1 MAEFAFLTIP
11 ELGQLLRRRE
21 TTATELATYFLDRL
35 ERLGPTYNAVVA
47 VTRERALAEARAA
60 DDLGRRGRWLGPL
73 HGIPYGAK
81 DLLSARGY
89 PTTWG
94 AEPLRDRT
102 IDVDATV
109 IAQLR
114 EAGAV
119 LIAKLAMV
127 ELAGGMGYRQAN
139 ATFTGP
145 GRTPWNTDYWSGGS
159 SSGSGAAVA
168 AGLVPFAIGSETWGS
183 IVTPAAFCGLSG
195 FRPTYDLVS
204 RHGAMALSWTMD
216 KIGPLCRTAEDCAIV
231 LEAIAAR
238 DGNGQ
243 RSAQPFRASDAVRPR
258 GRRLRIGV
266 LAGSMDKLM
275 EETRDNF
282 EAALAVLSDVADVA
296 YDIPLPDYPYNAIAG
311 TIVDAEGAAAF
322 DELVNVGAVGKLT
335 APEDRYGGYDGA
347 VVFARDYLRAVRL
360 RRPAGTA
367 LDAMLRAFDALVSPT
382 LATVAWPLDRSFR
395 EAWPG
400 YGGGA
405 NIGGAANMAGLPG
418 IAVMNGLGREN
429 LPTSMV
435 FTGRAYDDARV
446 LAAAREYQRHTD
458 WHLRRPPVPA

>member
-11 ELGQLLRRRE
+11 ELGRMLRQKE

-35 ERLGPTYNAVVA
+35 ERLGPEYNAVVA
-47 VTRERALAEARAA
+47 VTRDRALAEASAA
-60 DDLGRRGRWLGPL
+60 DELGRRGRWRGPL

-81 DLLSARGY
+81 DLLAAQGY

-94 AEPLRDRT
+94 AEPLREQV
-102 IDVDATV
+102 IDTDATV
-109 IAQLR
+109 IARLK

-119 LIAKLAMV
+119 LVAKLAMV
-127 ELAGGMGYRQAN
+127 ELAGGMGYRQAD
-139 ATFTGP
+139 ASFTGP
-145 GRTPWNTDYWSGGS
+145 GRTPWNPDYWSGGS

-183 IVTPAAFCGLSG
+183 IVTPAAFCGVSG
-195 FRPTYDLVS
+195 LRPTYDVVS
-204 RHGAMALSWTMD
+204 RYGAMALSWTMD
-216 KIGPLCRTAEDCAIV
+216 KIGPICRTAEDCAEV
-231 LEAIAAR
+231 LEAIATGGPPGRDGPQTFRAR
-238 DGNGQ
+238 D
-243 RSAQPFRASDAVRPR
+243 AVPPR
-258 GRRLRIGV
+258 GRRFRIGV
-266 LAGSMDKLM
+266 LAGSLEKVM
-275 EETRDNF
+275 EETRDSF
-282 EAALAVLSDVADVA
+282 DQALAVLGDIADVVRDVAV
-296 YDIPLPDYPYNAIAG
+296 PDYPYNAIAG

-335 APEDRYGGYDGA
+335 APEDRFGGYDGA
-347 VVFARDYLRAVRL
+347 VVLARDYLRAMRL
-360 RRPAGTA
+360 RRPASTA
-367 LDAMLRAFDALVSPT
+367 LDGMLRPFDALVSPT
-382 LATVAWPLDRSFR
+382 LATVAWPLDKNFR
-395 EAWPG
+395 DAWPG

-446 LAAAREYQRHTD
+446 LAVAREYQKHTD
-458 WHLRRPPVPA
+458 WHLRRAPVEG

>member
-1 MAEFAFLTIP
+1 MAEYAFLTIP

-47 VTRERALAEARAA
+47 VTRDRALAEAREA
-60 DDLGRRGRWLGPL
+60 DELGRRGRWLGPL

-94 AEPLRDRT
+94 AEPLRDRV

-109 IAQLR
+109 VVRLR
-114 EAGAV
+114 DAGAV
-119 LIAKLAMV
+119 LVAKLAMV

-139 ATFTGP
+139 ASFTGP
-145 GRTPWNTDYWSGGS
+145 GKTPWNTDYWSGGS

-195 FRPTYDLVS
+195 FRPTYDVVS

-216 KIGPLCRTAEDCAIV
+216 KIGPLCRTAEDCALV
-231 LEAIAAR
+231 LEAIATREVSGRGGSQA
-238 DGNGQ
+238 
-243 RSAQPFRASDAVRPR
+243 FRAADAVPAR
-258 GRRLRIGV
+258 GRRMRIGV
-266 LAGSMDKLM
+266 LAGSLDKVM

-282 EAALAVLSDVADVA
+282 EAALAVLSDIADVA
-296 YDIPLPDYPYNAIAG
+296 RDVPLPDYPYNAIAG

-322 DELVNVGAVGKLT
+322 DEFVNVGAVGKLT

-347 VVFARDYLRAVRL
+347 VVLARDYLRAVRL

-367 LDAMLRAFDALVSPT
+367 LDAMLRAFDVLVSPT
-382 LATVAWPLDRSFR
+382 LATVAWPLDRNFR
-395 EAWPG
+395 DAWPG

-405 NIGGAANMAGLPG
+405 NIGGAANVAGLPG

-446 LAAAREYQRHTD
+446 LAVAREYQRHTD
-458 WHLRRPPVPA
+458 WHLRRPAVPA